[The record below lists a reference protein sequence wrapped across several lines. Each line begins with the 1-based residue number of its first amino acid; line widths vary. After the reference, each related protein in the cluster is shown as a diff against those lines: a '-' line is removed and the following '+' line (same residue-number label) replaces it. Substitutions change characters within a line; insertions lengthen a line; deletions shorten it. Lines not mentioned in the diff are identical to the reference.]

1 MITGSHHR
9 FRNNL
14 DGYNGDSAMNASDD
28 LSEMLAELQTGG
40 KEALERMTPLVYG
53 ELHRIARR
61 VWGTQEPGHTLQP
74 TVLIHEAYM
83 KMVRQKDRTFQSRA
97 HFYAVAAMA
106 MRQVL
111 VNHAEASVA
120 AKRGSK
126 KNSVPLDEE
135 LISSLQEESDVLA
148 LHDALKSLAEM
159 DPRKGRVVEM
169 RYFGGLSIEETA
181 EALGVSTITVTR
193 DWVAARAWLARELGA
208 S

>member
-1 MITGSHHR
+1 MVLR
-9 FRNNL
+9 L
-14 DGYNGDSAMNASDD
+14 MNASDD
-28 LSEMLAELQTGG
+28 FSEVLAELQTGG
-40 KEALERMTPLVYG
+40 KHAVEQLTPLVYS

-61 VWGTQEPGHTLQP
+61 VWGSQQPGHTLQP

-97 HFYAVAAMA
+97 HFFAVAAMA

-135 LISSLQEESDVLA
+135 LISSLQEERDVLA
-148 LHDALKSLAEM
+148 LHDALKTLAEM

-181 EALGVSTITVTR
+181 EALGVSTVTVTR
-193 DWVAARAWLARELGA
+193 DWLAARAWLARELGA
-208 S
+208 G

>member
-1 MITGSHHR
+1 
-9 FRNNL
+9 
-14 DGYNGDSAMNASDD
+14 MNASDD

-40 KEALERMTPLVYG
+40 KEALERMTPLVYS

-61 VWGTQEPGHTLQP
+61 VWGSQEPGHTLQP

-97 HFYAVAAMA
+97 HFFAVAAMA

>member
-1 MITGSHHR
+1 
-9 FRNNL
+9 
-14 DGYNGDSAMNASDD
+14 MNASDD
-28 LSEMLAELQTGG
+28 LSQMLAELQTGG
-40 KEALERMTPLVYG
+40 KEALERITPLVYG

-83 KMVRQKDRTFQSRA
+83 KMVRQKNRTFQSRA
-97 HFYAVAAMA
+97 HFFAVAAMA